1 MLSVI
6 IDARA
11 GAERLPALLAQLT
24 AGAVDGLVRQVLLV
38 AAPGQAGIDV
48 LCEETGADGHP
59 TLPAAAR
66 AARAERLMVL
76 PPDFRLRD
84 GWIGSLEAHLA
95 AGGAQAVVVGLREGG
110 LLSRT
115 PTGLLV
121 ERGLLEQLG
130 DRVGLPDVQ
139 RLLRSR
145 RRVG

>member
-11 GAERLPALLAQLT
+11 ATDRLPALLAQLT

-48 LCEETGADGHP
+48 LCEETGADAHP
-59 TLPAAAR
+59 TIPAAAR
-66 AARAERLMVL
+66 AARADRLMVL

-95 AGGAQAVVVGLREGG
+95 AGGGRAMVAGLREGG

-115 PTGLLV
+115 PKGALV
-121 ERGLLEQLG
+121 ERGLVEQLG
-130 DRVGLPDVQ
+130 DRVGLADVQ